1 MAHLRI
7 LALVAAAV
15 TSTHAFVAPHT
26 LAARPRLAV
35 QRAPTAPQMGL
46 VEFLQNFFASD
57 VDAGPAAKSMAVDRL
72 KVVLAHD
79 RAGIDEKTMLKIRE
93 EIFTVLSKYV
103 VLDEEAVNFDVTCAA
118 PPPPPCR
125 RASRSVS
132 PHPPSP
138 PQERGPADAA
148 DGVVPAAAEEGGGG
162 RRRADARAGGVGLP
176 WVGFRVASKCFPSD
190 IH

>member
-1 MAHLRI
+1 
-7 LALVAAAV
+7 
-15 TSTHAFVAPHT
+15 
-26 LAARPRLAV
+26 
-35 QRAPTAPQMGL
+35 MGL

-118 PPPPPCR
+118 PPALPPR
-125 RASRSVS
+125 LSLRLT
-132 PHPPSP
+132 PPSLSS
-138 PQERGPADAA
+138 
-148 DGVVPAAAEEGGGG
+148 
-162 RRRADARAGGVGLP
+162 AGTRTG
-176 WVGFRVASKCFPSD
+176 
-190 IH
+190 

>member
-1 MAHLRI
+1 MANLRI

-15 TSTHAFVAPHT
+15 TSTHAFVAPST
-26 LAARPRLAV
+26 PISRPAV
-35 QRAPTAPQMGL
+35 RRAPAAPQMGL

-118 PPPPPCR
+118 R
-125 RASRSVS
+125 RAPR
-132 PHPPSP
+132 PRRPLLPPSHP
-138 PQERGPADAA
+138 TLPLLRRNEDRLTLLTASFPLLRRR
-148 DGVVPAAAEEGGGG
+148 AEEGG
-162 RRRADARAGGVGLP
+162 DAPTPAP
-176 WVGFRVASKCFPSD
+176 AA
-190 IH
+190 

>member
-1 MAHLRI
+1 
-7 LALVAAAV
+7 
-15 TSTHAFVAPHT
+15 
-26 LAARPRLAV
+26 
-35 QRAPTAPQMGL
+35 MGL

-118 PPPPPCR
+118 AR
-125 RASRSVS
+125 RAPPAAPLAP
-132 PHPPSP
+132 PHPTLPLLRRNEDRLTLLTASFP
-138 PQERGPADAA
+138 LLRRR
-148 DGVVPAAAEEGGGG
+148 VEEGG
-162 RRRADARAGGVGLP
+162 DAPTPAP
-176 WVGFRVASKCFPSD
+176 AA
-190 IH
+190 

>member
-1 MAHLRI
+1 MHLLRF
-7 LALVAAAV
+7 ALLAAAV
-15 TSTHAFVAPHT
+15 ASTSAFVAPAT
-26 LAARPRLAV
+26 PLPRTAV
-35 QRAPTAPQMGL
+35 RRAPVAPQMGL

-118 PPPPPCR
+118 AR
-125 RASRSVS
+125 R
-132 PHPPSP
+132 
-138 PQERGPADAA
+138 
-148 DGVVPAAAEEGGGG
+148 PAAAPLAPPHPALPTLRRNEDRLTLLTASFPLLRRRVEEGG
-162 RRRADARAGGVGLP
+162 DAPTPAP
-176 WVGFRVASKCFPSD
+176 AA
-190 IH
+190 

>member
-1 MAHLRI
+1 MVAMAHLR
-7 LALVAAAV
+7 LFALAAAV
-15 TSTHAFVAPHT
+15 ASTNAFVAPAT
-26 LAARPRLAV
+26 PLPRAAVR
-35 QRAPTAPQMGL
+35 RAPAAPQMGL

-118 PPPPPCR
+118 AR
-125 RASRSVS
+125 RPAAAPLAPSH
-132 PHPPSP
+132 PNPPSP

>member
-1 MAHLRI
+1 MHLRI
-7 LALVAAAV
+7 FALLAAAV
-15 TSTHAFVAPHT
+15 TSTTAFVAPHT
-26 LAARPRLAV
+26 LASPAVAR
-35 QRAPTAPQMGL
+35 RAPAAPQMGL

-118 PPPPPCR
+118 AR
-125 RASRSVS
+125 F
-132 PHPPSP
+132 
-138 PQERGPADAA
+138 
-148 DGVVPAAAEEGGGG
+148 PAAAPLAPSPSHPTLPLLRRNEDRLTLLTASFPLLRRRVEEGG
-162 RRRADARAGGVGLP
+162 DAPTPAP
-176 WVGFRVASKCFPSD
+176 AA
-190 IH
+190 

>member
-1 MAHLRI
+1 
-7 LALVAAAV
+7 
-15 TSTHAFVAPHT
+15 
-26 LAARPRLAV
+26 
-35 QRAPTAPQMGL
+35 MGL

-118 PPPPPCR
+118 R
-125 RASRSVS
+125 R
-132 PHPPSP
+132 
-138 PQERGPADAA
+138 
-148 DGVVPAAAEEGGGG
+148 PAAAPLAPSRPSLPLLRRNEDRLTLLTASFPLLRRRAEEGG
-162 RRRADARAGGVGLP
+162 DAPTPAP
-176 WVGFRVASKCFPSD
+176 AA
-190 IH
+190 

>member
-15 TSTHAFVAPHT
+15 TSTHAFVAPAT
-26 LAARPRLAV
+26 PLSRPAV
-35 QRAPTAPQMGL
+35 RRAPAAPQMGL

-118 PPPPPCR
+118 AR
-125 RASRSVS
+125 R
-132 PHPPSP
+132 
-138 PQERGPADAA
+138 
-148 DGVVPAAAEEGGGG
+148 PAAAPLAPSHPTLPLLRRNEDRLTLLTASFPLLRRRAEEGG
-162 RRRADARAGGVGLP
+162 DAPTPAP
-176 WVGFRVASKCFPSD
+176 AA
-190 IH
+190 

>member
-1 MAHLRI
+1 MPH
-7 LALVAAAV
+7 AAV
-15 TSTHAFVAPHT
+15 AR
-26 LAARPRLAV
+26 AAVR
-35 QRAPTAPQMGL
+35 RAPAAPQMGL

-118 PPPPPCR
+118 AR
-125 RASRSVS
+125 R
-132 PHPPSP
+132 
-138 PQERGPADAA
+138 
-148 DGVVPAAAEEGGGG
+148 PAAAPLAPSHPTRPLLRRNEDRLTLLTASFPLLRRRVEEGG
-162 RRRADARAGGVGLP
+162 DAPTPAP
-176 WVGFRVASKCFPSD
+176 AA
-190 IH
+190 

>member
-1 MAHLRI
+1 MHLR
-7 LALVAAAV
+7 LVALVIAAAV
-15 TSTHAFVAPHT
+15 TSTNAFVAPT
-26 LAARPRLAV
+26 TVARPAV
-35 QRAPTAPQMGL
+35 ARRAPAAPQMGL

-118 PPPPPCR
+118 AR
-125 RASRSVS
+125 R
-132 PHPPSP
+132 
-138 PQERGPADAA
+138 
-148 DGVVPAAAEEGGGG
+148 PAAAPLAPSHPTLPLLRRNEDRLTLLTASFPLLRRRVEEGG
-162 RRRADARAGGVGLP
+162 DAPTPAP
-176 WVGFRVASKCFPSD
+176 AA
-190 IH
+190 

>member
-1 MAHLRI
+1 MANLRI

-15 TSTHAFVAPHT
+15 TSTHAFVAPST
-26 LAARPRLAV
+26 PLSRTAV
-35 QRAPTAPQMGL
+35 RRAPTAPQMGL

-103 VLDEEAVNFDVTCAA
+103 VIEEEAVNFDVTCAA
-118 PPPPPCR
+118 AR
-125 RASRSVS
+125 F
-132 PHPPSP
+132 
-138 PQERGPADAA
+138 
-148 DGVVPAAAEEGGGG
+148 PAAAPLAPSHPTLPLLRRNEDRLTLLTASFPLLRRRVEEGG
-162 RRRADARAGGVGLP
+162 DAPTPAP
-176 WVGFRVASKCFPSD
+176 AA
-190 IH
+190 

>member
-1 MAHLRI
+1 MAHLR
-7 LALVAAAV
+7 LFALVAAVA
-15 TSTHAFVAPHT
+15 STNAFVAPHT
-26 LAARPRLAV
+26 LASRTAVAR
-35 QRAPTAPQMGL
+35 RAPTAPQMGL

-118 PPPPPCR
+118 AR
-125 RASRSVS
+125 R
-132 PHPPSP
+132 
-138 PQERGPADAA
+138 
-148 DGVVPAAAEEGGGG
+148 PAAAPLAPSHPTLPLLRRNEDRLTLLTASFPLLRRRAEEGG
-162 RRRADARAGGVGLP
+162 DAPTPAP
-176 WVGFRVASKCFPSD
+176 AA
-190 IH
+190 

>member
-1 MAHLRI
+1 MNLRLFALI
-7 LALVAAAV
+7 VAAVAPANALVMPHAAV
-15 TSTHAFVAPHT
+15 
-26 LAARPRLAV
+26 ARPAV
-35 QRAPTAPQMGL
+35 RRAPTAPQMGL

-118 PPPPPCR
+118 AR
-125 RASRSVS
+125 R
-132 PHPPSP
+132 
-138 PQERGPADAA
+138 
-148 DGVVPAAAEEGGGG
+148 PAAAPLAPSHPTLPLLRRNEDRLTLLTASFPLLRRRAEEGG
-162 RRRADARAGGVGLP
+162 DAPTPAP
-176 WVGFRVASKCFPSD
+176 AA
-190 IH
+190 

>member
-15 TSTHAFVAPHT
+15 ASTHAFVAPAT
-26 LAARPRLAV
+26 PLPRMAV
-35 QRAPTAPQMGL
+35 RRAPTAPQMGL

-103 VLDEEAVNFDVTCAA
+103 VIEEEAVNFDVTCAA
-118 PPPPPCR
+118 AR
-125 RASRSVS
+125 R
-132 PHPPSP
+132 
-138 PQERGPADAA
+138 
-148 DGVVPAAAEEGGGG
+148 PAAAPLAPSHPTLPLLRRNEDRLTLLTASFPLLRRRVEEGG
-162 RRRADARAGGVGLP
+162 DAPTPAP
-176 WVGFRVASKCFPSD
+176 AA
-190 IH
+190 